1 MSPVKYLILLG
12 LLLLPWMPAWA
23 VDDGAYAGF
32 YQVTYAD
39 PEARRELNDSG
50 ELILVVK
57 DNKIIEVQYDE
68 EGFVKGKVKYK
79 LKINE
84 KTGEL
89 SGYFTEKNRLHKGD
103 RLNLNWR
110 MKGIFVDRYFA
121 GKADIYLTHWN
132 GQVPQGG
139 RIKVASYVFESP

>member
-1 MSPVKYLILLG
+1 MIFLG

-39 PEARRELNDSG
+39 PEARRELNESG
-50 ELILVVK
+50 EMVLVVK
-57 DNKIIEVQYDE
+57 DNKIIDVQYDE

-89 SGYFTEKNRLHKGD
+89 SGYFTERNRLYQGNW
-103 RLNLNWR
+103 LTLSWR

-121 GKADIYLTHWN
+121 GEANIYLTHWN
-132 GQVPQGG
+132 GQTPEGG
-139 RIKVASYVFESP
+139 MFKVASYVFESP